1 LKIVLA
7 SHSNLALGMKD
18 TVELIMGRQEQMS
31 AIAAYVDDAIS
42 FKDQLAETIAPFQT
56 EKILFITDLLGGS
69 VNNLVSGL
77 VKENDHYFL
86 ITGMNLPLILE
97 LLSGSFEGS
106 NSEIAEQLTQVV
118 TNSLAGI
125 QYISLSEEAAQED
138 EF

>member
-1 LKIVLA
+1 
-7 SHSNLALGMKD
+7 
-18 TVELIMGRQEQMS
+18 
-31 AIAAYVDDAIS
+31 
-42 FKDQLAETIAPFQT
+42 
-56 EKILFITDLLGGS
+56 LGGS

-77 VKENDHYFL
+77 VKGNDHYFL